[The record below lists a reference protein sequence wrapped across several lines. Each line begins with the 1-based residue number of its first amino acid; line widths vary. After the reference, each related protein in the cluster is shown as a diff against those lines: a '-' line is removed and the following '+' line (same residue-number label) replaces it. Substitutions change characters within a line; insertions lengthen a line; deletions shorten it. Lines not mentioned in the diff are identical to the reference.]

1 MSRQILVIDD
11 DQSMCELIH
20 ARLQSDGWEI
30 TWRLRGDEGLELA
43 REQSFDVVIT
53 DLNLEE
59 MSGLDLCRKLTEN
72 RPDIPVIVMTA
83 YGNMSSA
90 IDAIRAGARDF
101 IDKPFD
107 LAQLAHVVERAAQY
121 RHLGEEVK
129 RLRQAFTMGGG
140 RGDLKGESR
149 AMLTVYDLIR
159 RVTCTDTTVLL
170 TGESGTGKELV
181 ARALHTESSRSQV
194 PFVAINCAAVPGNLL
209 ESELFGHVRG
219 AFTDA
224 KATHKGLFEQA
235 RGGTL
240 LLDEIGEMPLEMQP
254 KLLRVLQER
263 QVRPVGG
270 NVMVAVDARIVAA
283 THRDLESEV
292 EAGRF
297 REDLYYR
304 LNVVQIHVPP
314 LRARGNDV
322 LQLAQH
328 FVRTFAERM
337 GKDITGIASE
347 AAKKLLEYDWPGNVR
362 QLENSMERAVALTRF
377 EQITVEDL
385 PERIISY
392 KSSRL
397 SSSDVEPDGI
407 LTLDELEKRY
417 IERVLRGARGN
428 KTRAAKLLG
437 VDRRTLYRKLDRYQ
451 GARAGLALERERD
464 MASSQESAPSS
475 RRASAA

>member
-1 MSRQILVIDD
+1 
-11 DQSMCELIH
+11 
-20 ARLQSDGWEI
+20 
-30 TWRLRGDEGLELA
+30 
-43 REQSFDVVIT
+43 
-53 DLNLEE
+53 
-59 MSGLDLCRKLTEN
+59 
-72 RPDIPVIVMTA
+72 
-83 YGNMSSA
+83 
-90 IDAIRAGARDF
+90 
-101 IDKPFD
+101 
-107 LAQLAHVVERAAQY
+107 
-121 RHLGEEVK
+121 
-129 RLRQAFTMGGG
+129 
-140 RGDLKGESR
+140 
-149 AMLTVYDLIR
+149 
-159 RVTCTDTTVLL
+159 
-170 TGESGTGKELV
+170 
-181 ARALHTESSRSQV
+181 
-194 PFVAINCAAVPGNLL
+194 
-209 ESELFGHVRG
+209 
-219 AFTDA
+219 
-224 KATHKGLFEQA
+224 
-235 RGGTL
+235 
-240 LLDEIGEMPLEMQP
+240 
-254 KLLRVLQER
+254 
-263 QVRPVGG
+263 
-270 NVMVAVDARIVAA
+270 MVAVDARIVAA